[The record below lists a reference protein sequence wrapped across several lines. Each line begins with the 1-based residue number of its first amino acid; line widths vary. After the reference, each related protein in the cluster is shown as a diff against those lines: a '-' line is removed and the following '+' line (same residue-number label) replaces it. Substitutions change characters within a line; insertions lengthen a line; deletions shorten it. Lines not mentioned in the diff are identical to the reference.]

1 MSEKKKYELEYLLKA
16 SPKVLYNLVSSPSG
30 LSEWFADNV
39 NISKDDVYTFIW
51 DGVEEEARL
60 LTQRNG
66 ECIKWQWLNDDDDDD
81 EKTYF
86 EFRVTTDP
94 MTKLTLFYVTD
105 FAEEDEIEEAKSL
118 WDSQI
123 GELKRIIGA

>member
-1 MSEKKKYELEYLLKA
+1 
-16 SPKVLYNLVSSPSG
+16 LYNLIASPSG

-39 NISKDDVYTFIW
+39 NINQDDIFTFIW
-51 DGVEEEARL
+51 DWSEEEARL
-60 LTQRNG
+60 ITKKNG
-66 ECIKWQWLNDDDDDD
+66 ESIKWQWLVDEEDG

-86 EFRVTTDP
+86 EFKVETDP

-123 GELKRIIGA
+123 SELKRIIGA

>member
-1 MSEKKKYELEYLLKA
+1 MSEKKKYELEYLLKT
-16 SPKVLYNLVSSPSG
+16 SPKVLYNLIATPSG

-39 NISKDDVYTFIW
+39 NINQDDVYTFIW
-51 DGVEEEARL
+51 DGSEEEARL
-60 LTQRNG
+60 ITKKNG
-66 ECIKWQWLNDDDDDD
+66 EYIKWQWLADEEDG

-86 EFRVTTDP
+86 EFKVETDP

-105 FAEEDEIEEAKSL
+105 FSEEDEIEEAKSL

-123 GELKRIIGA
+123 SELKRIIGA

>member
-1 MSEKKKYELEYLLKA
+1 MSEKKKYELEYLLKT
-16 SPKVLYNLVSSPSG
+16 SPRVLYNLIASPSG

-39 NISKDDVYTFIW
+39 NINQDDIFTFIW
-51 DGVEEEARL
+51 DGSEEEARL
-60 LTQRNG
+60 ITKKNG
-66 ECIKWQWLNDDDDDD
+66 ESIKWQWLVDEEDG

-86 EFRVTTDP
+86 EFKVETDP

-123 GELKRIIGA
+123 SELKRIIGA

>member
-16 SPKVLYNLVSSPSG
+16 SPKVLYSLVSTPSG

-39 NISKDDVYTFIW
+39 NVSKDDIYTFIW
-51 DGVEEEARL
+51 DGTEEEARL
-60 LTQRNG
+60 ISNRNG
-66 ECIKWQWLNDDDDDD
+66 ECIKWQWLADEEDD

-118 WDSQI
+118 WESQI
-123 GELKRIIGA
+123 NELKRIIGA

>member
-16 SPKVLYNLVSSPSG
+16 SPKVLYNLVSNPSG

-51 DGVEEEARL
+51 DGVEEEAQL
-60 LTQRNG
+60 ITQRNG
-66 ECIKWQWLNDDDDDD
+66 ESIKWQWINEDD
-81 EKTYF
+81 EDDKTYF